1 MPQKLI
7 PPRLL
12 PDIYPLT
19 DEMLSFKMEKQ
30 SYVKC
35 QILAVT
41 VDTGILRRLGTI
53 KERYFNEIVDKIV
66 DSIF

>member
-1 MPQKLI
+1 M
-7 PPRLL
+7 